1 MFVNHNAT
9 YLHSEKNMPANLN
22 ALIRYKTIDSCL
34 SNPYRKWTIVDL
46 RDACSNA
53 LKEHR
58 GIYSGISE
66 RSIREDIRVMRS
78 DILGFNAPIVQSDGN
93 YYYEDRDYSIF
104 KVTIKDSGLL
114 SRVLDFILEIQS
126 EINHPEMEKIIES
139 ITEAISG
146 NQHIEEPGTLFDEEL
161 RTDMDEDLD
170 MSLKAP
176 TPGASKSYKQSDRFP
191 GKDLTWAGIL
201 NLIR

>member
-1 MFVNHNAT
+1 
-9 YLHSEKNMPANLN
+9 MPANLN
-22 ALIRYKTIDSCL
+22 ALIRYRTIDSCL
-34 SNPYRKWTIVDL
+34 SNPYRKWTIGDL
-46 RDACSNA
+46 RDACASA

-58 GIYSGISE
+58 GIYSEISE

-104 KVTIKDSGLL
+104 NVTIKDSGLL

-139 ITEAISG
+139 ITKAISG
-146 NQHIEEPGTLFDEEL
+146 TRSSEDDGIYMDVCQDMPVKLSEPEV
-161 RTDMDEDLD
+161 
-170 MSLKAP
+170 
-176 TPGASKSYKQSDRFP
+176 YKGMEP
-191 GKDLTWAGIL
+191 KPVVPAADLTWAGIL
-201 NLIR
+201 NIIN